1 MTSIEEMRKALVD
14 RGWII
19 GERDPR
25 LNTDFRGQFMVAEPY
40 EECELPTR
48 NAANGPRCIVGDNP
62 DELIESAYSGLLLPD

>member
-62 DELIESAYSGLLLPD
+62 DEFIESAYSGLLLPD